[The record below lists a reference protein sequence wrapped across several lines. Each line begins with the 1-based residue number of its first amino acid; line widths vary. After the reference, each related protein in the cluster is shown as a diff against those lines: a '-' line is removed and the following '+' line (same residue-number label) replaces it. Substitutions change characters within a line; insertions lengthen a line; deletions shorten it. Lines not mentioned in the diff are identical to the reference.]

1 MPSSR
6 RTFLHAAGLG
16 VAAFGIPVAA
26 PAQTPPPAI
35 KVAGLAIDLY
45 AEGYY
50 AQELGLFKKAGLTV
64 DLQTFSNGG
73 TATQAVTAG
82 ACDLGV
88 ANTVSV
94 ANATL
99 RGLSLE
105 IIAGGGL
112 YSSNAA
118 ATALCV
124 AAASPLRTAKDLEG
138 KTIALAALGDQ
149 AQAGIEAW
157 LEKGGADSTKVK
169 FVEVFFFEMGAALQQ
184 GRVDAAMIP
193 EPALTIAT
201 NPGPARIFA
210 KPFDAIA
217 PQFLIGVWFS
227 TTDWIKKNPDL
238 AKRFA
243 AAIYE
248 TARWANVHHDE
259 SAAIVARVSKIDPA
273 TVRKMT
279 RAVYAETLTPQ
290 MIQPALDAAYK
301 YKLTTKPVK
310 ADDLIAKLG

>member
-1 MPSSR
+1 MTAR
-6 RTFLHAAGLG
+6 RTFLRGAGLG
-16 VAAFGIPVAA
+16 LAAFGVPLGAR
-26 PAQTPPPAI
+26 AQSLPTV

-45 AEGYY
+45 AQGYY
-50 AQELGLFKKAGLTV
+50 AQDQGMFKKAGISV
-64 DLQTFSNGG
+64 DLQTFTNGG

-82 ACDLGV
+82 ACDVGV
-88 ANTVSV
+88 ANAVSV

-99 RGLSLE
+99 RGLALS

-124 AAASPLRTAKDLEG
+124 AAGSPLRTAKDLEG

-157 LEKGGADSTKVK
+157 LEKGGADAAKVK
-169 FVEVFFFEMGAALQQ
+169 FVEVFFAEMGAALQQ

-217 PQFLIGVWFS
+217 PLFLIGVWFAP
-227 TTDWIKKNPDL
+227 TDWIKKNPDL

-243 AAIYE
+243 GAIYE
-248 TARWANVHHDE
+248 SARWANAHHDE
-259 SAAIVARVSKIDPA
+259 SAAIVASVSKIDPV
-273 TVRKMT
+273 TVRRMT

-290 MIQPALDAAYK
+290 MLQPAFDAAYK
-301 YKLTTKPVK
+301 YKLMTKAIK

>member
-1 MPSSR
+1 MPAR

-16 VAAFGIPVAA
+16 AAALALPVRST
-26 PAQTPPPAI
+26 AQTLPAV
-35 KVAGLAIDLY
+35 KVASLSIDLY

-50 AQELGLFKKAGLTV
+50 AQELGLFKKAGLNV
-64 DLQTFSNGG
+64 DLQTFTNGG

-82 ACDLGV
+82 ACDLGI

-99 RGLSLE
+99 RGLSLA

-112 YSSNAA
+112 YSTNAA

-124 AAASPLRTAKDLEG
+124 AAGSPLRTAKDLEG

-149 AQAGIEAW
+149 AQAGIQAW

-169 FVEVFFFEMGAALQQ
+169 FVEVFFMEMGAALQQ
-184 GRVDAAMIP
+184 GRVDVAMIP

-217 PQFLIGVWFS
+217 PLFLIGVWFAP
-227 TTDWIKKNPDL
+227 TDWIRKNPDV

-243 AAIYE
+243 GAIYDA
-248 TARWANVHHDE
+248 ARWANAHHEE
-259 SAAIVARVSKIDPA
+259 SAAILAGVSKIDPT

-290 MIQPALDAAYK
+290 MLQPALDAAFK
-301 YKLTTKPVK
+301 YKLMTKAIK